1 MLHSALVCH
10 ARQID
15 FAGST
20 LDKGRTG
27 NAPDLIF
34 SFTLLQLT
42 PEEID
47 KIFTPAIME
56 EFISNG
62 FLPQGLD
69 IDVRKVLG
77 KIDEHVPESVPEI

>member
-1 MLHSALVCH
+1 
-10 ARQID
+10 
-15 FAGST
+15 
-20 LDKGRTG
+20 
-27 NAPDLIF
+27 
-34 SFTLLQLT
+34 LQLT

-47 KIFTPAIME
+47 KIFTPEIME

-62 FLPQGLD
+62 SLPQGLD